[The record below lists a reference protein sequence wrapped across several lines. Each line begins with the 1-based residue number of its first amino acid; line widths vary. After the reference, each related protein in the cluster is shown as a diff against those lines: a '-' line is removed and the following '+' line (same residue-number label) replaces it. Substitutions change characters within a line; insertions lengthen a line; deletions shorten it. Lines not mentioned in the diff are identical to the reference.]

1 MIVVVN
7 DANILIDLVKLQLLP
22 HFFALNLEFHTSSL
36 ILEELHA
43 EQLVQLEV
51 YLQNETLRVVNFTDE
66 ELITIALLQLERPAL
81 SEQDCS
87 AIVSAQKVDGSLITS
102 DKNLRK
108 FATLKKLEVR
118 GHLWVLDLMVEQKT
132 ITGEMAV
139 EKLSYLRT
147 NINPRLG
154 LPKHECDIRIKTWKN
169 L

>member
-43 EQLVQLEV
+43 EQLEQLKG
-51 YLQNETLRVVNFTDE
+51 YLQSGTLKVIDFTDV
-66 ELITIALLQLERPAL
+66 ELITIAMMQLEKPAL

-87 AIVSAQKVDGSLITS
+87 AIVSAQKVLGALITS
-102 DKNLRK
+102 DNNLRK
-108 FATLKKLEVR
+108 FATIKKLEVR

-132 ITGEMAV
+132 ITGKMAL
-139 EKLSYLRT
+139 EKLDHLRT

-154 LPKHECDIRIKTWKN
+154 LPKHECDSRIIAWQN